1 MKLPYVCPEHPK
13 GQVKHTWDSDI
24 YDCGQR
30 LTKAKEH
37 NHRYECN
44 ICGRHLASTLEESS
58 DANRFRRV

>member
-24 YDCGQR
+24 YDYGKR
-30 LTKAKEH
+30 LTKPKEH

-44 ICGRHLASTLEESS
+44 VCGRQLAATLEESS
-58 DANRFRRV
+58 DANR